1 MCLKSSEY
9 KALGA
14 ISVHGRPTESTL
26 LGIPHGIPSP
36 SVVIFGIPN
45 EVVEYLMCAQATRLS
60 DRQLKAIKPKDKDYV
75 LSDGDGLQLRVRRN
89 GSTLWNFNYRH
100 PVTKNR
106 INMGLGTYPELS
118 LAQARKKTVEA
129 RELLAQGID
138 PKAQRNE
145 LEQAKRA
152 ETEHTFENVA
162 TAWFELKKD
171 SVTPAYAED
180 IWRSLTLH
188 IFPSMKST
196 PLSEVS
202 ALMVIELLR
211 PLETKGSLE
220 TVKRLTQRLNEIMT
234 YGVNSGMIFA
244 NPLSGIRAVFKKPKK
259 QNMAA
264 LRPDE
269 LPELMVAIANASI
282 KKTTRCLIEW
292 QLHTMTRPVE
302 AATTCWADIDLD
314 KKTWTIPAERMKK
327 RRAHVIPLTDHALAL
342 LETIK
347 PYSGHREYV
356 FPADRDPRTHCN
368 SQTANM
374 ALKRMG
380 FEGRLVSHGMRSMAS
395 TILNEHGDW
404 DAELIEVA
412 LAHVDKDEVRSAYN
426 RADYIERRR
435 PMMNWWSDHIQQA
448 ATGSLS
454 VSAFQTTRGLKV
466 VSIR

>member
-1 MCLKSSEY
+1 
-9 KALGA
+9 
-14 ISVHGRPTESTL
+14 
-26 LGIPHGIPSP
+26 
-36 SVVIFGIPN
+36 
-45 EVVEYLMCAQATRLS
+45 MCAQTTRLS
-60 DRQLKAIKPKDKDYV
+60 DRQLKAVKPKDKDYV
-75 LSDGDGLQLRVRRN
+75 LTDGNGLQLRVRVNR
-89 GSTLWNFNYRH
+89 SMQWNFNYRH

-106 INMGLGTYPELS
+106 INMALGPYPEVS

-145 LEQAKRA
+145 LQEAKRA

-188 IFPSMKST
+188 VFPSMKST

-202 ALMVIELLR
+202 APMIIKLLR
-211 PLETKGSLE
+211 PIEAKGSLE
-220 TVKRLTQRLNEIMT
+220 TVKRVSQRLNEIMT

-259 QNMAA
+259 VNMAA
-264 LRPDE
+264 LPPDE
-269 LPELMVAIANASI
+269 LPELMMEIANASI
-282 KKTTRCLIEW
+282 KRTTRCLIEW

-302 AATTCWADIDLD
+302 AATTRWADIDFD
-314 KKTWTIPAERMKK
+314 KRIWTIPPERMKK
-327 RRAHVIPLTDHALAL
+327 RRPHTIPLTEHALSL
-342 LETIK
+342 LDTLK
-347 PYSGHREYV
+347 PHSGHREYV
-356 FPADRDPRTHCN
+356 FPSDRNPRTHAN

-380 FEGRLVSHGMRSMAS
+380 FQDRLVSHGMRSMAS
-395 TILNEHGDW
+395 TILNEHGW
-404 DAELIEVA
+404 DPELIEVA

-435 PMMNWWSDHIQQA
+435 PMMAWWSEHIQKA

-454 VSAFQTTRGLKV
+454 ASAINQTRDRKV
-466 VSIR
+466 VPIR